1 MAQWGT
7 QHIMGRY
14 QKGLSLWPLRKRV
27 RVLVGDPVDLS
38 DLRGRAGEQA
48 AINEANDRLMSAIT
62 ALLEQLRDEKAPAK
76 RWNPAEHGQR
86 ETGRLDS

>member
-1 MAQWGT
+1 
-7 QHIMGRY
+7 
-14 QKGLSLWPLRKRV
+14 
-27 RVLVGDPVDLS
+27 
-38 DLRGRAGEQA
+38 
-48 AINEANDRLMSAIT
+48 MSAIT

>member
-1 MAQWGT
+1 
-7 QHIMGRY
+7 MGRY

-38 DLRGRAGEQA
+38 DLRGRAGEQS